1 MPPDLVGYL
10 PRKFGRIEVSNP
22 QGVVSHQGVI
32 LRTVPEGDW
41 IDRGGMRTVLLRRQ
55 I

>member
-10 PRKFGRIEVSNP
+10 PRKFGRIEVANP
-22 QGVVSHQGVI
+22 QRVVSHQ
-32 LRTVPEGDW
+32 RVPEGDW
-41 IDRGGMRTVLLRRQ
+41 IDRGGMRTVLLRRL